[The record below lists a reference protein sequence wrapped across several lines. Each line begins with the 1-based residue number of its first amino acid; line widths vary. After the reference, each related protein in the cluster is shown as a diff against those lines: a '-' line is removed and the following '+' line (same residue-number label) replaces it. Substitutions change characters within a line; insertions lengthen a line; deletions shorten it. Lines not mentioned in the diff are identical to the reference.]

1 MNTGLINE
9 IKGDFMPQT
18 EFYREEYRI
27 NPIPYDPLAD
37 KLQLHSVF
45 HSYWRAGYVS
55 EKIRAKHAIYSI
67 TKTGSSRRVSAKQ
80 ELVYRKG
87 CFSWARSRKPNL
99 REAAEGGEDLV
110 RKSVQVYQTAFH
122 EALSSLFFETTE
134 GTIPLTDPERVEK
147 IFDELYGE
155 MGRELPD
162 ESRLAGLFYQLL
174 HEVTRQRSKRN
185 IPPVLEKV
193 LEFISVKL
201 ADPELSRPA
210 IAEACG
216 ISERTL
222 SRLFRKELGITVT
235 EHICNTRLSRVCG
248 LLTLS
253 GLRIKEIALQCGF
266 RSAGFMADRFR
277 KRYGQ
282 SPGEFRESAVPVKGR

>member
-1 MNTGLINE
+1 MS
-9 IKGDFMPQT
+9 QT
-18 EFYREEYRI
+18 ELFREEYRI

-37 KLQLHSVF
+37 KIQLHSVF

-55 EKIRAKHAIYSI
+55 AKMRAKHAIYSI
-67 TKTGSSRRVSAKQ
+67 TKTGASRRVSDKQ
-80 ELVYRKG
+80 ELVYRRG
-87 CFSWARSRKPNL
+87 CFSWARSRKTNL
-99 REAAEGGEDLV
+99 REAADGGEDLV
-110 RKSVQVYQTAFH
+110 RKSVLVYQSAFH

-134 GTIPLTDPERVEK
+134 GTLPLTAPERVEK
-147 IFDELYGE
+147 IFDELYWE

-162 ESRLAGLFYQLL
+162 ESHLAGLFYQLL
-174 HEVTRQRSKRN
+174 HEVTLQRRKKN
-185 IPPVLEKV
+185 ISPVLEKV
-193 LEFISVKL
+193 LKFISGKL
-201 ADPELSRPA
+201 ADPDLSRPA

-235 EHICNTRLSRVCG
+235 EHICNIRLSKVCG

-253 GLRIKEIALQCGF
+253 GLRIKEIASQCGF

-282 SPGEFRESAVPVKGR
+282 SPGEFRKKIFSEKRCP